1 MAAAAT
7 GPPRGHYGWGM
18 RFGVLGPLAVWTD
31 EDEPVRIGDAKVRA
45 LLVSLLLARGR
56 LVPADRLVRD
66 LWGEHPPT
74 RPTAVLQARVSQLR
88 GDLERAE
95 PGARSLVR
103 HRAPGYLLEADDVD
117 AARFED
123 LLRRAGAAADPRTR
137 ADLLTGALDLWR
149 GPVLP
154 ESADAE
160 PVLSAAARWDE
171 LRVTALEERALARLD
186 LGEHSALVAELADE
200 APRHPY
206 RERLHAAH
214 IRALYGAGRQG
225 EALAAYERLRARL
238 TGELGI
244 DPGPELTDLH
254 RAVLA
259 QDPALGP
266 VRGREQA
273 AQPGSR
279 PPEQRHTASPGAGL
293 PPAPLGDLVGRDA
306 HLRALRSLTGD
317 RRLVTLTGPGGV
329 GKTRLA
335 LAVAAGEPAGGVRF
349 VELAGLPP
357 GGDPVPVL
365 AAALGARDDG
375 AASGPGLL
383 DRVAE
388 LLRGAHP
395 LLVLDNC
402 EHVVDPV
409 AAAVSRL
416 LRAVPGL
423 RVLVTSQVPLDVTG
437 EHLYAVPPLD
447 LPEPGADTPEDLAAS
462 GAVRLF
468 TARARAA
475 VAGFVLDADTAPAVA
490 TVCRRLD
497 GIPLALEL
505 AATRLRHMRAADLAA
520 RLDDR
525 FALLGVGRRDAP
537 ARQRTLRAVIDWSW
551 EPLAAP
557 ERAVLSRLA
566 VHADGCD
573 LATAEE
579 VCSDADDVAPAQV
592 LDLVGSLVDR
602 SLVVA
607 AHHPAGTRY
616 HLLES
621 VAAYALERLREAGEE
636 GRARARHAA
645 HFADLAERADS
656 LLRGADQGYWLGRLD
671 RENANMRAA
680 LEFAVGE
687 GDAVLAA
694 RLASALCWY
703 RYLRGR
709 TGEARAALDAVLSVL
724 PGPSAD
730 AQAPGAE
737 VPEAQDP
744 HGRVRRA
751 GAARAEVSVWRTA
764 LSVPASEDD
773 RARRA
778 TVTDDLARVPD
789 PAVRARLAW
798 FVELTRWGL
807 GDLDRSTR
815 RTEEAHAAAREAGD
829 PWGAAVCQV
838 ALAQTAFVRG
848 SLEEALRLASEGERV
863 LRDLGDRWGV
873 LQASDVLA
881 QTVEALGD
889 LAGAAER
896 HTEGLRIAEELR
908 LWHTVSL
915 TLSGLGRIAFL
926 DGDLDRADALHT
938 RALRVAQEH
947 SDAPAEQFADA
958 GIALTARRR
967 GDLDL
972 AERSLRRRLEWN
984 RRADGRIGTA
994 FILTQLGF
1002 VAEQRGDAAG
1012 ALDLHREGLAEAE
1025 RSGDPRAVALAL
1037 EGLAGARSLSGEYD
1051 GAAALLE
1058 RAHALRDG
1066 VGTPLPAAE
1075 RWDVDRITGRIRA
1088 GSRSG

>member
-1 MAAAAT
+1 
-7 GPPRGHYGWGM
+7 M

-31 EDEPVRIGDAKVRA
+31 DDEPVRIGEAKVRA
-45 LLVSLLLARGR
+45 LLTSLLLAGGR

-66 LWGEHPPT
+66 LWGDRPPA
-74 RPTAVLQARVSQLR
+74 RPAAVLQARVSQLR

-95 PGARSLVR
+95 PGGRALVR
-103 HRAPGYLLEADDVD
+103 HRAPGYLLETDDVD

-123 LLRRAGAAADPRTR
+123 LLRRAGAEADPRTR
-137 ADLLTGALDLWR
+137 ADLFTRALDLWR
-149 GPVLP
+149 GPVLS
-154 ESADAE
+154 ESADTE

-186 LGEHSALVAELADE
+186 LGEHSSLVAELADE
-200 APRHPY
+200 ALRHPY

-238 TGELGI
+238 AAELGI
-244 DPGPELTDLH
+244 DPGPELADLH
-254 RAVLA
+254 RAVLV

-266 VRGREQA
+266 VRGRGRTAQA
-273 AQPGSR
+273 PPRHPEPRQP
-279 PPEQRHTASPGAGL
+279 PPPGTGL
-293 PPAPLGDLVGRDA
+293 LPVPPGDLVGRDA
-306 HLRALRSLTGD
+306 HLRALRSLAGD

-335 LAVAAGEPAGGVRF
+335 LAVAAGDPADGVRF

-365 AAALGARDDG
+365 AAALGVRDDG
-375 AASGPGLL
+375 ATPGPGLL

-388 LLRGAHP
+388 LLRGGHH

-402 EHVVDPV
+402 EHVVAPV

-416 LRAVPGL
+416 LRAAPGL
-423 RVLVTSQVPLDVTG
+423 HVLATSQVPLDVTG

-447 LPEPGADTPEDLAAS
+447 LPEPGAHTPEDLAAS
-462 GAVRLF
+462 GVVRLF
-468 TARARAA
+468 TARAEAA
-475 VAGFVLDADTAPAVA
+475 VAGFALDADTAPAVA
-490 TVCRRLD
+490 TVCRSLD

-551 EPLAAP
+551 EPLGAP

-573 LATAEE
+573 LATAEQ
-579 VCSDADDVAPAQV
+579 VCADAGDVRPAQV

-607 AHHPAGTRY
+607 SDHPAGTRY

-636 GRARARHAA
+636 GRTRARHAA
-645 HFADLAERADS
+645 HFADLAEHADS
-656 LLRGADQGYWLGRLD
+656 LVRGADQGYWLERLD

-687 GDAVLAA
+687 READLAA
-694 RLASALCWY
+694 RLAGALCWY

-709 TGEARAALDAVLSVL
+709 TGEARAALDAALSVHSGPSR

-730 AQAPGAE
+730 VAS
-737 VPEAQDP
+737 PEPRTPD
-744 HGRVRRA
+744 GRPRPA
-751 GAARAEVSVWRTA
+751 GAARAEAVVWRTA
-764 LSVPASEDD
+764 LAVPASEDD

-778 TVTDDLARVPD
+778 TVTDDLAGVAG
-789 PAVRARLAW
+789 PAARARLAW

-815 RTEEAHAAAREAGD
+815 RTEEAYAASREAGD

-838 ALAQTAFVRG
+838 GLAQTAFVQG

-863 LRDLGDRWGV
+863 LRELGDRWGV

-926 DGDLDRADALHT
+926 DGDLDRADALHD

-947 SDAPAEQFADA
+947 SDALAEQFADA

-1002 VAEQRGDAAG
+1002 VAEQRGDAAV
-1012 ALDLHREGLAEAE
+1012 ALDLHRQGLAEAE

-1037 EGLAGARSLSGEYD
+1037 EGLAGARSLAGEHG
-1051 GAAALLE
+1051 GAAELLE

-1075 RWDVDRITGRIRA
+1075 RWDVDRITERIRA
-1088 GSRSG
+1088 GSG